1 MHPCTRLWLRP
12 NLRLHLHWLHLLKL
26 ASLVGSKA
34 SSAAHPPQCQLPLQR
49 LAHPRLRRRT
59 ANQKSANPV
68 MQRAATVGVRV
79 AVRGDL
85 KGVLRVTEVTAG
97 LKAVVIAVAVAAGVT
112 DPSAVIVLLG
122 QIALT

>member
-1 MHPCTRLWLRP
+1 
-12 NLRLHLHWLHLLKL
+12 
-26 ASLVGSKA
+26 
-34 SSAAHPPQCQLPLQR
+34 
-49 LAHPRLRRRT
+49 
-59 ANQKSANPV
+59 

-79 AVRGDL
+79 AVRGDP
-85 KGVLRVTEVTAG
+85 KGALRVTEVTAG